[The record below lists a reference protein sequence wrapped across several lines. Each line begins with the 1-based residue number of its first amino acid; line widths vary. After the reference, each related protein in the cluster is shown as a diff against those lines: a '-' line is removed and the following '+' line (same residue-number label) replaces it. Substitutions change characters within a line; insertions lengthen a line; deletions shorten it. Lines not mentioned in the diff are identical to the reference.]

1 MSEETSFQ
9 FAEYAKPVAKLGKNR
24 RMRFL
29 LISLYVAFA
38 AAYAL
43 TFISLTMPQVIAV
56 LPIFVWML
64 VFFTWGVV
72 SYECC
77 VRVSS
82 GDITFLKLRGK
93 KEKKLLSFSAKE
105 ILCALPYDEKGKRE
119 IEQKNFTST
128 LDFRADPRCDG
139 YAILVNK
146 DGATLLV
153 RFEATIAV
161 MNAMRYYNKAV
172 TVDKDFLK
180 Y

>member
-1 MSEETSFQ
+1 MSEENSFQ
-9 FAEYAKPVAKLGKNR
+9 FAEYAKPVAKVGKNR
-24 RMRFL
+24 RARLL
-29 LISLYVAFA
+29 LILLYVTFA
-38 AAYAL
+38 TAYAL
-43 TFISLTMPQVIAV
+43 TFISLTMPQVIAI

-64 VFFTWGVV
+64 VFFTWGTV

-82 GDITFLKLRGK
+82 GDVIFLKLRGK

-105 ILCALPYDEKGKRE
+105 IVCALPYDEKGKRE
-119 IEQKNFTST
+119 IEQHTIASV

-139 YAILVNK
+139 YALLLHKN
-146 DGATLLV
+146 GADLLI